1 MVDVDIRNPQ
11 VIYKSDVYWNVR
23 FFLRRIRTEK
33 TRFLPSDAEIHGET
47 DSELD
52 VVDLKNLRTVLIFY
66 IQSYKIHF
74 FNHERNI
81 PFFVVKLG
89 HPIVFFILYYIL
101 VTNYQP

>member
-33 TRFLPSDAEIHGET
+33 PRFLPSDAEIHGET

-52 VVDLKNLRTVLIFY
+52 VVDLKDLRTVLILFIVNPKKY
-66 IQSYKIHF
+66 IF
-74 FNHERNI
+74 
-81 PFFVVKLG
+81 
-89 HPIVFFILYYIL
+89 
-101 VTNYQP
+101 